1 MMKKINALMAS
12 AMFLALMGTTAQTT
26 SAHAGTL
33 DDIIARGE
41 LRVAV
46 QTQGPPYSFMD
57 KNGNRTGSAIAMTEL
72 MAKEMGVKVTYLD
85 FDWDGLIPALLSGK
99 ADILAADMTATM
111 SRATKVAFTQPWIH
125 VGSVAFTA
133 AGGDFK
139 SVEDCR
145 KPGTTIAVILGSTAE
160 KNMPKFF
167 PEATVKAFKGGG
179 TVVLDAVASG
189 QAQCGVNDNT
199 AVAAQVQNYPEGTF
213 EVFSEMLSSEPLA
226 YAVRYDS
233 QDLMIWTN
241 LFLDNIKLDGRLKEN
256 LDYWVNSNKWQ
267 ADH

>member
-1 MMKKINALMAS
+1 MISKLSTLLAS
-12 AMFLALMGTTAQTT
+12 ALFATVASVAIGAG
-26 SAHAGTL
+26 AAEAGTL
-33 DDIIARGE
+33 DDILARGE

-57 KNGNRTGSAIAMTEL
+57 KNGQRTGSAIQLTEL

-111 SRATKVAFTQPWIH
+111 ARATKVAFTKPWIQ
-125 VGSVAFTA
+125 VGSVAFA
-133 AGGDFK
+133 AADSNFK
-139 SVEDCR
+139 TLEDCK
-145 KPGTTIAVILGSTAE
+145 KPGTSIGVILGSTAE

-167 PEATVKAFKGGG
+167 PEAEVKAFKGGG
-179 TVVLDAVASG
+179 TIVLDAVATG

-213 EVFSEMLSSEPLA
+213 TVFPEMLSAEPLA

-233 QDLMIWTN
+233 QDLLIWTN
-241 LFLDNIKLDGRLKEN
+241 LFIDNITLDGRLKEN